1 MLKIKLSK
9 ILFAFIFIF
18 VSFYFSKCIFSDK
31 DKEAFAFV
39 EETALQENVENLP
52 EEFNWEKLPKN
63 NLPIISAKTHENT
76 DITKAFNIWKYNKN
90 TVIISII

>member
-1 MLKIKLSK
+1 MH
-9 ILFAFIFIF
+9 ILGCITKTRIIVRQICLF
-18 VSFYFSKCIFSDK
+18 VSVYFSECIFSDK
-31 DKEAFAFV
+31 DEEAFAFV

-76 DITKAFNIWKYNKN
+76 DITKAFNIWKYFLK
-90 TVIISII
+90 IL